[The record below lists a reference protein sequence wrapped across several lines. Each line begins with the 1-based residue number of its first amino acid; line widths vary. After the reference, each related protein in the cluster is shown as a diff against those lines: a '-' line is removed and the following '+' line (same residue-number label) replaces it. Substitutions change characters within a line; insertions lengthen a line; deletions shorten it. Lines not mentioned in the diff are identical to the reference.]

1 MQQLLSQIKIRVNPT
16 IYVKEPESSELG
28 RKIIKESIIL
38 INELGFE
45 QFTIKKLATSIGTT
59 EGSIYRYFENKHNI
73 LLYLVS
79 WFWGFVEYRIVFG
92 VSNLP
97 NCEEQLNGAMWII
110 INPLLNLEITK
121 EPDIVSLHKIVIE
134 ESAKTYLTRLVDK
147 ENDDGVFSVYK
158 RICKRISSIIL
169 DINSNYKYTN
179 SLVSVVIE
187 GVLKQLYYKEHLP
200 SLSDSTSVEK
210 LFDFTQNLLFKTIQ
224 QER

>member
-1 MQQLLSQIKIRVNPT
+1 MQQLLSQVKITVNPT

-38 INELGFE
+38 IHELGFE
-45 QFTIKKLATSIGTT
+45 QFTIKKLAASIGTT
-59 EGSIYRYFENKHNI
+59 EGSVYRYFENKHKI

-97 NCEEQLNGAMWII
+97 NCEEQLNRAMRII
-110 INPLLNLEITK
+110 INPLLNLEITN
-121 EPDIVSLHKIVIE
+121 EPDIETLHKIVIE

-147 ENDDGVFSVYK
+147 ENEDGVFAVYK
-158 RICKRISSIIL
+158 RICNRISNIIL
-169 DINSNYKYTN
+169 SINPNYQYPN
-179 SLVSVVIE
+179 SLVSIVID
-187 GVLKQLYYKEHLP
+187 GVLKQLFFKEHLP
-200 SLSDSTSVEK
+200 SLSDSTSDEE
-210 LFDFTQNLLFKTIQ
+210 LFDFTQNLLLKTIH